1 MIAQNIHQ
9 LDHDLEQTN
18 QLQDIIQ
25 IDQYQTDNCLILIDL
40 KVRFDFWKLMA

>member
-18 QLQDIIQ
+18 QLQDIVQ

-40 KVRFDFWKLMA
+40 K